1 MVCQDCDKLQ
11 KRLERA
17 LDAAERHKARQRQ
30 LLEELMERLKKALDD
45 IRPAGRIVED

>member
-1 MVCQDCDKLQ
+1 MPQDCAKLQ

-30 LLEELMERLKKALDD
+30 LLEELMVRLQQALDE
-45 IRPAGRIVED
+45 IRPAGRINED

>member
-1 MVCQDCDKLQ
+1 MVCQDCGKLR